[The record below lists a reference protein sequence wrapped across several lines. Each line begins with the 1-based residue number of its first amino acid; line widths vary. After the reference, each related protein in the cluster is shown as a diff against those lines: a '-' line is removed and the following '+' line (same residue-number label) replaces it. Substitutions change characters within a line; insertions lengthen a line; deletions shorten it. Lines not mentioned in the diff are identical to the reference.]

1 MKSNRRIFQIV
12 LAILCLIASIF
23 VYLYIRY
30 DIKSS
35 IENVQFKQSNLKKS
49 SVYDI
54 GTQEKLLKI
63 YNETLSSRKEI
74 DDLIPNIDDSLKFV
88 EAIENLAKISSTTI
102 NIGELNKSSIEDFPS
117 FNILSSHI
125 SIKGKWDN
133 VMNFIYK
140 IESLPNLIVR
150 VENLSMT
157 SQGFV
162 TVGKVKTNEWGAQ
175 FDVRIII
182 KSNE

>member
-1 MKSNRRIFQIV
+1 
-12 LAILCLIASIF
+12 
-23 VYLYIRY
+23 
-30 DIKSS
+30 
-35 IENVQFKQSNLKKS
+35 
-49 SVYDI
+49 
-54 GTQEKLLKI
+54 
-63 YNETLSSRKEI
+63 
-74 DDLIPNIDDSLKFV
+74 
-88 EAIENLAKISSTTI
+88 
-102 NIGELNKSSIEDFPS
+102 
-117 FNILSSHI
+117 
-125 SIKGKWDN
+125 
-133 VMNFIYK
+133 MNFIYK